1 MPIHPAGILFLSNT
15 LGFVLFALIAV
26 AWILGLVDIVVK
38 RSDLT
43 RGQRAAWILFI
54 VLLPLIGTFAYF
66 IRRPTLEDER
76 EKIIASRTG
85 RGY

>member
-1 MPIHPAGILFLSNT
+1 MPIHPAGILFLRT
-15 LGFVLFALIAV
+15 TVGVVLFVLIAV
-26 AWILGLVDIVVK
+26 AWVLGLVDVLVK
-38 RSDLT
+38 RSDLN
-43 RGQRAAWILFI
+43 RGQKAAWVLII